1 MTMPQSAVHDQAAP
15 KKVGKASPA
24 GVFGWIMFDWAQQP
38 FYTLVTTFLFS
49 AYFANV
55 FVGDAS
61 KGFALWGYATAAAGF
76 IVAILSPVFGSIA
89 DETGR
94 LKNWIAGFSALFVMA
109 QAALWFAVPGEAWL
123 IGPIVLAL
131 VVAAA
136 SAEFAAAFN
145 NAMMSAVVSRAG
157 YGRLSG
163 TGWAVGYA
171 GGLVALVL
179 VTGFVM
185 TDSVSGLTMLGIYSP
200 FNLDASFHQAERL
213 IGPLSAAWYLL
224 FIIPLFLFTPDL
236 PKRDIAITDAARRGL
251 SQLRTTIASLRHMPD
266 IVRFLIARMLYTDAL
281 LAIFTFGGIYA
292 ASLFGWSALQ
302 LGINGIILSV
312 AAAIG
317 ALCGGFLDDA
327 LGAKPV
333 ILGALG
339 LLIAGLSGI
348 LAIDSGM
355 ASAAIGAG
363 AFWGMEIAGFT
374 RPAEGVY
381 LVCSVLVGIA
391 AGPLQ
396 ASSRSLLARMA
407 PPDRITEFFGLYAFS
422 GKITAFLAPFVVG
435 LVTTLT
441 GSQRIG
447 LAAILVFLLAS
458 VAVFVGIKGN
468 GMARGAR

>member
-1 MTMPQSAVHDQAAP
+1 
-15 KKVGKASPA
+15 
-24 GVFGWIMFDWAQQP
+24 
-38 FYTLVTTFLFS
+38 
-49 AYFANV
+49 
-55 FVGDAS
+55 
-61 KGFALWGYATAAAGF
+61 
-76 IVAILSPVFGSIA
+76 
-89 DETGR
+89 
-94 LKNWIAGFSALFVMA
+94 
-109 QAALWFAVPGEAWL
+109 
-123 IGPIVLAL
+123 
-131 VVAAA
+131 
-136 SAEFAAAFN
+136 
-145 NAMMSAVVSRAG
+145 
-157 YGRLSG
+157 
-163 TGWAVGYA
+163 VGYA

-185 TDSVSGLTMLGIYSP
+185 TDTVSGRTMLGIPSP
-200 FNLDASFHQAERL
+200 FNLDASLHQAERL
-213 IGPLSAAWYLL
+213 IGPLSAVWYLL

-236 PKRDIAITDAARRGL
+236 PKRDIPLGNAARRGL
-251 SQLRTTIASLRHMPD
+251 TKLRTTLASLRHMPD

-292 ASLFGWSALQ
+292 ASLFGWSAMQ
-302 LGINGIILSV
+302 LGIYGIILSV

-339 LLIAGLSGI
+339 LLIAGLAGI
-348 LAIDSGM
+348 LAIDGGM

-363 AFWGMEIAGFT
+363 AFWGMDIAGFT

-381 LVCSVLVGIA
+381 LVCSVLAGIA

-396 ASSRSLLARMA
+396 ASSRSLLARMG

-458 VAVFVGIKGN
+458 VAVFIGVKGN
-468 GMARGAR
+468 GTARAAR